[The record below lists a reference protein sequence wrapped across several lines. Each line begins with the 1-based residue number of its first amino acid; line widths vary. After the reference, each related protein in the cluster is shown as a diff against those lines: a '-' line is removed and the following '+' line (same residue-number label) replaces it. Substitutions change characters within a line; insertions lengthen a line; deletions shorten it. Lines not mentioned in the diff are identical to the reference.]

1 MSNLNK
7 AILIG
12 RLGSDPHHHVSQS
25 GLEVSSFSLA
35 VSEKNK
41 EKQEETQWFKVTF
54 FGKQA
59 QISQQ
64 YLKKGS
70 LVYVEGR
77 IKLEKYNGKDGTEKA
92 MIAIVGDKFTMLG
105 SKSESGET
113 KENGDNYRGTANAV
127 SNKADL
133 DDDIPF

>member
-12 RLGSDPHHHVSQS
+12 RLGADPHHHVSQN
-25 GLEVSSFSLA
+25 GVEISSFSLA

-41 EKQEETQWFKVTF
+41 DKQEETQWFKVTF

-59 QISQQ
+59 QVSQQ

-70 LVYVEGR
+70 LLYVEGR
-77 IKLEKYNGKDGTEKA
+77 IKLEKYNGKDGTEKI
-92 MIAIVGDKFTMLG
+92 MIAVVGDKFTMLG
-105 SKSESGET
+105 GKTESADA
-113 KENGDNYRGTANAV
+113 KEHDNNSRGTGNTV
-127 SNKADL
+127 SNKSDL